1 MNLVAFTASER
12 SGKGKTS
19 SKAVRKEGKIPCIL
33 YGGGVNVSFSTTHK
47 DIKNLIYTPDFKL
60 AEITID
66 GAVHKCILKDVQ
78 FHPVTESVLHADFLK
93 LEDGHP
99 VQLEVPV
106 RFKGV
111 SPGVKTGGKLQQTL
125 RRVKIKT
132 TPDKIV
138 DQLLV
143 DISEL
148 ELGMSA
154 RVRDLE
160 VPEGIEV
167 MNSMGIP
174 VVSVEVPRALRS
186 AEDEEAAEG
195 GEEGTEGGGDAEGEG
210 GAEE

>member
-1 MNLVAFTASER
+1 MNSVAFTATER
-12 SGKGKTS
+12 SDKGKTS

-78 FHPVTESVLHADFLK
+78 FHPVTETVLHADFLK
-93 LEDGHP
+93 LEDGRP

-132 TPDKIV
+132 TPDKMV
-138 DQLLV
+138 DELLV

-186 AEDEEAAEG
+186 AEDEAGEGGAEG
-195 GEEGTEGGGDAEGEG
+195 EGDAEGEG